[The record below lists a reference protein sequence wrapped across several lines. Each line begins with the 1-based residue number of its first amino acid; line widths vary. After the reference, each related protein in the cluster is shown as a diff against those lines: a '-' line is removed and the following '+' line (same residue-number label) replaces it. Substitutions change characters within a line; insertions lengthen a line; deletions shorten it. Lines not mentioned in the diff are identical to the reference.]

1 MYSVLRMFDGLG
13 LPEQLRP
20 THLIQSIQRA
30 GARLREDLSAPWRYN
45 AQPQR
50 NKKRKW
56 GVEAASAPTV
66 QVPELAI
73 SADVLPEQLS
83 NADAVALFEAAQA
96 AGRNKQVT
104 FLNSV
109 NAG

>member
-1 MYSVLRMFDGLG
+1 
-13 LPEQLRP
+13 
-20 THLIQSIQRA
+20 
-30 GARLREDLSAPWRYN
+30 
-45 AQPQR
+45 
-50 NKKRKW
+50 
-56 GVEAASAPTV
+56 V